1 MSFIVA
7 IDGPAGTGKGTIT
20 EKMAKKFGFVN
31 MDTGAMYRCV
41 AVSCLEHHVAL
52 EETEKIIDLSSKI
65 KIELKEKDGK
75 QLVLLDGKDVT
86 EKIRTKEVSEIV
98 SQISSITGVRLHMV
112 AQQRKMAEGK
122 NVIME
127 GRDITTYVFPNADVK
142 IYLDADCEERARRRY
157 KQNQEKG
164 IDMTYEE
171 VLENIKKRDA
181 NDRNKEIGSLTIAKD
196 ATLIDTTHLNIAQVS
211 KQVSKLIKEKQKQK
225 KELEKIYSVRPD
237 TKWKLQEQKIVKAFL
252 RGIYRLVFRVKIIG
266 EVPKEGAY
274 ILCAN
279 HINYLD
285 AAAVVLFNK
294 RQVSFVAKEDLF
306 RFKPLRWLAHLF
318 DIIPI
323 KRNMQDMEAMKRCL
337 KYLKSGRILGIFP
350 EGTRKGMAKHQKAKN
365 GAAYMA
371 VKTKTPIIPVGIGG
385 NFKPFGKVYVQYGKP
400 IDIKGIEASDK
411 EKLEAFTEEVMKQIV
426 MLTINEK

>member
-20 EKMAKKFGFVN
+20 QKMAKKFGLVN
-31 MDTGAMYRCV
+31 IDTGAMYRCV
-41 AVSCLEHHVAL
+41 SVACLEQNIGI
-52 EETEKIIDLSSKI
+52 EETEKIIELSAKLH
-65 KIELKEKDGK
+65 IEMKEKEGK
-75 QLVLLDGKDVT
+75 QQVLLDGKDVT
-86 EKIRTKEVSEIV
+86 EAIRTKEVSSIV
-98 SQISSITGVRLHMV
+98 SQVSSITGVRLNMV

-142 IYLDADCEERARRRY
+142 IYLDADCEERAKRRY

-164 IDMTYEE
+164 INMSYEE
-171 VLENIKKRDA
+171 VLENIRKRDE

-196 ATLIDTTHLNIAQVS
+196 ATVIDTTHLSIAQVS

-225 KELEKIYSVRPD
+225 KEVEQIYAVRPD
-237 TKWKLQEQKIVKAFL
+237 TKWKLREQKLVKAFL
-252 RGIYRLVFRVKIIG
+252 RGVYRLVFRVKIIG

-294 RQVSFVAKEDLF
+294 RQVSFVAKEELF
-306 RFKPLRWLAHLF
+306 TIKPIRWLAHMF
-318 DIIPI
+318 DIIPM

-337 KYLKSGRILGIFP
+337 KYLKSGRLLGIFP

-371 VKTKTPIIPVGIGG
+371 VKTKTPIIPIGIGG
-385 NFKPFGKVYVQYGKP
+385 NFKPFGKVYVQYGTP
-400 IDIKGIEASDK
+400 IEVKGIEASDK
-411 EKLEAFTEEVMKQIV
+411 EKLEALTEEVMKQIV
-426 MLTINEK
+426 MLTIEKK